1 MIFIRPNA
9 ETKIFAK
16 VWKIDKK
23 DKYADLRIS
32 TSEKVEKDG
41 NTEYVNSN
49 WFVRVV
55 GKAFNQLKDINEG
68 DRVTITK
75 AKLSNEQYEK
85 DGEKRSAFRFVVLE
99 FESKEDANAPEND
112 NTSDSEE
119 NLPW

>member
-1 MIFIRPNA
+1 MVFVRND
-9 ETKIFAK
+9 KIFAK

-32 TSEKVEKDG
+32 TSEKIEKDG
-41 NTEYVNSN
+41 ETSYINSN
-49 WFVRVV
+49 WFARAV

-68 DRVTITK
+68 DRVVITK

-85 DGEKRSAFRFVVLE
+85 DGEKKSALKFVVLE
-99 FESKEDANAPEND
+99 FESKEDTKAPEAN

-119 NLPW
+119 DLPF